1 MRSPQFELHADIE
14 ERHWW
19 FRGRRRIM
27 RDLARRVL
35 STPTRASVVDVGCGT
50 GGNIAALSGE
60 FSCIG
65 VDSSAEAIELARR
78 RYPEVRFFCDPV
90 AALGDGT
97 LGQAGLFLVM
107 DVLEHVPDDFRLFSE
122 ILSAAR
128 PGAHLLITVPADMG
142 LWSGHDE
149 SFGHY
154 RRYDPER
161 LALVWEGLPA
171 TPLILS
177 HFNAR
182 LYPVIR
188 LTRMLTRLRGRP
200 FGRAGTDFRIPARP
214 INALLEE
221 LFAGE
226 ARALLHALDGKRPGG
241 GYSRGASL
249 IALLRR
255 EAGKVP
261 LRDKPRGLPSDPHD
275 PAGRHEH

>member
-1 MRSPQFELHADIE
+1 
-14 ERHWW
+14 
-19 FRGRRRIM
+19 M
-27 RDLARRVL
+27 RDLVRRVL
-35 STPTRASVVDVGCGT
+35 TTPGESTVVDVGCGT

-60 FSCIG
+60 FACVG
-65 VDSSAEAIELARR
+65 VDSSAEAIDLARK
-78 RYPEVRFFCDPV
+78 RYPAVRFFCDPV
-90 AALGDGT
+90 SALGDGA
-97 LGQAGLFLVM
+97 LGRAGIFLVM

-128 PGAHLLITVPADMG
+128 PGAHLLITVPADMQ

-154 RRYDPER
+154 RRYDRDR

-171 TPLILS
+171 TPLMLS
-177 HFNAR
+177 YFNAR
-182 LYPVIR
+182 LYPAIR

-214 INALLEE
+214 LNALLED

-226 ARALLHALDGKRPGG
+226 ARALLRALDGKRPGG
-241 GYSRGASL
+241 YARGASL

-255 EAGKVP
+255 EAGEVS
-261 LRDKPRGLPSDPHD
+261 LRDKPPGLPSDPYD
-275 PAGRHEH
+275 PAGRHDH